1 MIAFDYIYKESSDIF
16 SNYISFSEA
25 STGNFIEVGVFLILL
40 SITIFILGPLTIIY
54 LEKRKKEQEKREK
67 KKILN
72 QILIQK
78 EIEDE
83 IEKQVQIEERHIN

>member
-1 MIAFDYIYKESSDIF
+1 MIAFDYIYKEPSEIF
-16 SNYISFSEA
+16 ANYISLSKA
-25 STGNFIEVGVFLILL
+25 STGDIIEVTIFLILL
-40 SITIFILGPLTIIY
+40 ILAIFLLAPLSIIY
-54 LEKRKKEQEKREK
+54 LEKKKQEQDKKNK

-83 IEKQVQIEERHIN
+83 IEKQVQIEEHQTS